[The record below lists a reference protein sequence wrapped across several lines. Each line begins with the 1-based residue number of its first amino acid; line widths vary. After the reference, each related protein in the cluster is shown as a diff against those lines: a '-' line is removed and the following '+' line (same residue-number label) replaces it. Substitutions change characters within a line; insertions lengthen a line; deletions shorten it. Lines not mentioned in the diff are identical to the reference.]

1 MHHDD
6 SAGVGTIGA
15 LVQRLDADRPT
26 IVAVDGTAWSAA
38 SLRADVAQIRD
49 LLHSLGIGADAC
61 IAIVVPNGPLAALA
75 FIGVASVAV
84 SAPLNPTTPAGE
96 LHRLLDDLCAAAVV
110 VPGDATPSTA
120 ELVARE
126 RGLPVIGVAVDGGRL
141 AIAADNIG
149 SGPVVDLP
157 TPRPPTPGDVA
168 LVLHTSGT
176 TSRPK
181 LVPLTHANLMAS
193 AAAISTTLRLE
204 PSDRCCNVMPLFHI
218 HGLVAALLASL
229 HAGGSVITTPG
240 FFAPDVAGWI
250 DRGAATWFTAVPT
263 MHQALI
269 ERFRQDPASRPATQ
283 LRFVRSSSAS
293 LPPVVLEGMEAAL
306 GCPLVEAYGMTE
318 AAHQMACNP
327 LPPGERRPGAVGP
340 AAGPELAIMDGDGRL
355 LPTGEIG
362 EVVIRGANVTSGYL
376 HNPEANAGAFTD
388 GWFRTGDQGRLDTD
402 GYLWLT
408 GRLKELINR
417 GGEKIS
423 PREVDE
429 ALLAHPAVQQAV
441 TFAVPDA
448 RLGEQVAAA
457 VVLRP
462 GADASEREL
471 RELVGERLAPHK
483 VPRRVVLV
491 GSIPLG
497 PSGKLQRIGLS
508 DVLGLTDLDGT
519 PSGQGTSD
527 GDPTSATATAPRD
540 SVERLVADLWQ
551 DVLGVRTV
559 GVFDHFLDL
568 GGDSMLA
575 ARLLARLTTELELE
589 ISVLDL
595 FDRPT
600 VAGQAALVADLL
612 AAEVG

>member
-1 MHHDD
+1 MHQDGNSD
-6 SAGVGTIGA
+6 VVTIA
-15 LVQRLDADRPT
+15 TMLERLVADAPA
-26 IVAVDGTAWSAA
+26 IVAVDGTAWTGDA
-38 SLRADVAQIRD
+38 LRADVGQVHEQLRA
-49 LLHSLGIGADAC
+49 LGIGADARV
-61 IAIVVPNGPLAALA
+61 AVVLPNGPLAAIA
-75 FIGVASVAV
+75 FLGVASTATC
-84 SAPLNPTTPAGE
+84 APLNPTTPAGE
-96 LHRLLDDLCAAAVV
+96 LHRLLDDLRATAVV
-110 VPGDATPSTA
+110 VPGDPDPSTA

-126 RGLPVIGVAVDGGRL
+126 RGLPVIGVALDGGRL
-141 AIAADNIG
+141 ALAVDNAADVGTG
-149 SGPVVDLP
+149 SV
-157 TPRPPTPGDVA
+157 PRPPGRDDIA

-193 AAAISTTLRLE
+193 AAAIASTLRLE

-263 MHQALI
+263 MHQALL

-293 LPPVVLEGMEAAL
+293 LPPVVLEGVEAAL

-355 LPTGEIG
+355 LHTGEIG
-362 EVVIRGANVTSGYL
+362 EVVIRGANVTAGYL
-376 HNPEANAGAFTD
+376 DNPEANAGAFTN
-388 GWFRTGDQGRLDTD
+388 GWFRTGDQGRLDAD

-429 ALLAHPAVQQAV
+429 ALLAHPDVQQAV
-441 TFAVPDA
+441 TFAVPDS

-462 GADASEREL
+462 GAEATEREL
-471 RELVGERLAPHK
+471 RELVGISLAPHK
-483 VPRRVVLV
+483 VPRRVVV
-491 GSIPLG
+491 VASIPLG
-497 PSGKLQRIGLS
+497 PSGKLQRIGLA

-519 PSGQGTSD
+519 PVGQAGND
-527 GDPTSATATAPRD
+527 AAAAPTEPRD

-551 DVLGVRTV
+551 DVLGVPTV

-600 VAGQAALVADLL
+600 VAGQATLIADLL
-612 AAEVG
+612 AAQVG